1 VGRAVA
7 DGQWVFGG
15 LSASVGTPDT
25 VVTLVEGTSFCL
37 SARSGDIYSESSQGL
52 FFLDTRFLSRFVL
65 RIDGQ
70 RVEELAV
77 ASDQPFSATFA
88 GLLRPPPQAPE
99 GTIAVFRRR
108 YIGHGMVDKILLR
121 NYDLRPRQALVTLQ
135 VQGDLADLFAV
146 KEQRISP
153 AEHLRQEL
161 SATRFTFSAV
171 RAGLERSTQ
180 VSFSRAAVVEPGH
193 AQWTVELAPRGEWEL
208 CVEVTGE
215 VGGVPIKG
223 RYSCD
228 EAVEDSPPTQRLRAW
243 RAAVPVI
250 DTDNAAFAEALAQ
263 TSEDL
268 GALRIVDPEHPDD
281 VIVAAGAPWFMTLFG
296 RDSILTSYMALI
308 VDPDIALGVLRTLA
322 RLQGEEVNPATEE
335 EPGRILHEIRFHDK
349 PSSSFS
355 DGTIYYGSID
365 SSPLFVMLLGEL
377 RRWGLA
383 PDVVDALLVHADR
396 ALDWIERFG
405 DRDGDGYVEYER
417 STPDGLVN
425 QGWKDSWDGITFA
438 DGTLPN
444 GPIALCE
451 VQGYVYAAYLAR
463 AFFAHEQGD
472 LPTAERLRTKAADL
486 RARFNRDFWIDDG
499 GYVALALDGDKNQV
513 DALASNMGH
522 CLWSGILDE
531 DKAAKVADHLM
542 AEEMFSGWGVRTLA
556 TSMGAYNPISYHN
569 GSVWPH
575 DNALIAAGLMRYG
588 HVGAAHRIIGGMLD
602 VSAANNGRLP
612 ELLSGI
618 SRDELSA
625 PAVYP
630 TSCIP
635 QAWAAASPLLFM
647 RTLLRFDPWMSH
659 RQLWVAPHLPDGM
672 RRLAV
677 SRIPL
682 DGRRVSI
689 QVTSG
694 TVEVGGLAD
703 DLELITEP
711 RRPIS
716 SGLEP
721 SVGYEHGS

>member
-1 VGRAVA
+1 MA

-15 LSASVGTPDT
+15 ASASSGLPGT

-37 SARSGDIYSESSQGL
+37 SARSGDIHGETAQGL

-70 RVEELAV
+70 RVDELAV
-77 ASDQPFSATFA
+77 ASDQPFSANFV

-108 YIGHGMVDKILLR
+108 YVGHGMVEKILLR
-121 NYDLRPRQALVTLQ
+121 NYDLRPRHARVTIQ
-135 VQGDLADLFAV
+135 VHSDLADLFAV
-146 KEQRISP
+146 KEQRSSP

-161 SATRFTFSAV
+161 SATRFSFSAV
-171 RAGLERSTQ
+171 REGLERSAVVT
-180 VSFSRAAVVEPGH
+180 FSRPAVVEPGH
-193 AQWTVELAPRGEWEL
+193 AQWDVELAPRGEWEL
-208 CVEVTGE
+208 CVEVAGE
-215 VGGVPIKG
+215 VAGVPIEG
-223 RYSCD
+223 RHHCD
-228 EAVEDSPPTQRLRAW
+228 EAVEDSPPAQRLKAW
-243 RAAVPVI
+243 RAAVPVV
-250 DTDNAAFAEALAQ
+250 DTDNAAFAKALAQ

-268 GALRIVDPEHPDD
+268 GALRLVDPDHPDD

-296 RDSILTSYMALI
+296 RDSILTSYMAMI

-322 RLQGEEVNPATEE
+322 RLQGEAVNPVTEE

-365 SSPLFVMLLGEL
+365 ATPLFVLLLGEM

-383 PDVVDALLVHADR
+383 PEAVDALLVHADR

-417 STPDGLVN
+417 STPTGLQN

-438 DGTLPN
+438 DGTLPD

-451 VQGYVYAAYLAR
+451 VQGYVYSAYLAR
-463 AFFAHEQGD
+463 AFFALEQD
-472 LPTAERLRTKAADL
+472 DAATAERFQAKAADL
-486 RARFNRDFWIDDG
+486 RARFNRDFWVDDG
-499 GYVALALDGDKNQV
+499 DYVALALDGDKKQV

-542 AEEMFSGWGVRTLA
+542 SDALFSGWGVRTLA

-588 HVGAAHRIIGGMLD
+588 HVDAAHRIIGAMLD

-618 SRDELSA
+618 SRDELSS

-647 RTLLRFDPWMSH
+647 RTLLGLDPWMSH
-659 RQLWVAPHLPDGM
+659 RQVWVAPRLPDGM
-672 RRLAV
+672 NRLVV
-677 SRIPL
+677 SGIPL

-689 QVTSG
+689 GSAAG
-694 TVEVGGLAD
+694 TVEVSGMEG
-703 DLELITEP
+703 DLELITAP
-711 RRPIS
+711 RHAIS
-716 SGLEP
+716 ARFGP
-721 SVGYEHGS
+721 GR

>member
-1 VGRAVA
+1 MSE
-7 DGQWVFGG
+7 GQWVFGG
-15 LSASVGTPDT
+15 LSASAGTPGT

-37 SARSGDIYSESSQGL
+37 SARTGDIYSETAQGL

-70 RVEELAV
+70 RIDEIAV
-77 ASDQPFSATFA
+77 ASDQPFSANFV
-88 GLLRPPPQAPE
+88 GFLRPPPNAPE

-108 YIGHGMVDKILLR
+108 YVGHGMVEKILLR
-121 NYDLRPRQALVTLQ
+121 NYDLRPRHARVTLQ
-135 VQGDLADLFAV
+135 VHGDLADLFAV
-146 KEQRISP
+146 KEQRSVP

-161 SATRFTFSAV
+161 SPKRFSFRAV
-171 RAGLERSTQ
+171 REGLERSTS
-180 VSFSRAAVVEPGH
+180 VTFSQPAAVEPGLAH
-193 AQWTVELAPRGEWEL
+193 WDVELAPRGEWEL
-208 CVEVTGE
+208 CVEVAGE
-215 VGGVPIKG
+215 VAGVTIEG
-223 RYSCD
+223 RHHCD
-228 EAVEDSPPTQRLRAW
+228 EAVEDSRPTQRLNAW
-243 RAAVPVI
+243 RAAVPVV
-250 DTDNAAFAEALAQ
+250 DTDNAAFAQALNR

-268 GALRIVDPEHPDD
+268 GALRLVDPDHPDD

-296 RDSILTSYMALI
+296 RDSILTSYMAMI
-308 VDPDIALGVLRTLA
+308 VDPDIAFGVLRTLA
-322 RLQGEEVNPATEE
+322 RLQGEAVNPATEE
-335 EPGRILHEIRFHDK
+335 EPGRILHEIRLQGR

-365 SSPLFVMLLGEL
+365 ATPLFVMLLGEM

-383 PDVVDALLVHADR
+383 PDAVDSLLAHADR

-438 DGTLPN
+438 DGTLPD

-463 AFFAHEQGD
+463 SFFALEQD
-472 LPTAERLRTKAADL
+472 DHQTASRFQAKAADL
-486 RARFNRDFWIDDG
+486 RERFNRDFWIDDG
-499 GYVALALDGDKNQV
+499 GYVALALDGDKRQV

-522 CLWSGILDE
+522 CLWSGILDP
-531 DKAAKVADHLM
+531 DKAAKVASHLM
-542 AEEMFSGWGVRTLA
+542 SDDLFSGWGVRTLA

-588 HVGAAHRIIGGMLD
+588 HVDAAHRIIGAMLD
-602 VSAANNGRLP
+602 VSATNNGRLP

-618 SRDELSA
+618 SRDELST

-647 RTLLRFDPWMSH
+647 RTLLRLDPWMSH
-659 RQLWVAPHLPDGM
+659 RQVWVAPHLPDGM
-672 RRLAV
+672 SRLAV
-677 SRIPL
+677 SGIPL
-682 DGRRVSI
+682 NGLRVGIHFASDNLE
-689 QVTSG
+689 VSG
-694 TVEVGGLAD
+694 MD
-703 DLELITEP
+703 PDIELITEP
-711 RRPIS
+711 RHPIS
-716 SGLEP
+716 EGLGRSRADEP
-721 SVGYEHGS
+721 GTP

>member
-1 VGRAVA
+1 MTEGP
-7 DGQWVFGG
+7 WVFDG
-15 LSASVGTPDT
+15 LSAPVGTPGT

-37 SARSGDIYSESSQGL
+37 STRSGDIHAETAQGL
-52 FFLDTRFLSRFVL
+52 FFFDTRFLSRFVL
-65 RIDGQ
+65 QIDGQ
-70 RVEELAV
+70 RIDQIAV
-77 ASDQPFSATFA
+77 ASDQPFSANFV
-88 GLLRPPPQAPE
+88 GLLRPPPHAPE

-108 YIGHGMVDKILLR
+108 YVGHGMVEKILLR

-135 VQGDLADLFAV
+135 VQSDLADLFAV
-146 KEQRISP
+146 KEQRISQ
-153 AEHLRQEL
+153 AEHLQQEM
-161 SATRFTFSAV
+161 SATRFSFSAV
-171 RAGLERSTQ
+171 RGGLERSTQ
-180 VSFSRAAVVEPGH
+180 VTFSRPAAVEPGH
-193 AQWTVELAPRGEWEL
+193 AQWTVELPPRGEWEL
-208 CVEVTGE
+208 CVEVTGQ
-215 VGGVPIKG
+215 VAGVPIEG

-228 EAVEDSPPTQRLRAW
+228 KAVEESPPIQRLEAW

-250 DTDNAAFAEALAQ
+250 DTDNAAFSEALAQ

-322 RLQGEEVNPATEE
+322 RLQGDDVNPATEE

-365 SSPLFVMLLGEL
+365 STPLFVMLLGEM

-405 DRDGDGYVEYER
+405 DRDGDGYVEYHR
-417 STPDGLVN
+417 STSEGLVN

-438 DGTLPN
+438 DGTLPK

-451 VQGYVYAAYLAR
+451 VQGYVYSAYLAR
-463 AFFAHEQGD
+463 SYFALEQGD
-472 LPTAERLRTKAADL
+472 RPTAERFRTKAADL
-486 RARFNRDFWIDDG
+486 KANFNRDFWIGDR
-499 GYVALALDGDKNQV
+499 GYVALALDGDKRRV
-513 DALASNMGH
+513 DAMASNMGH

-531 DKAAKVADHLM
+531 DKAAKVANHLM
-542 AEEMFSGWGVRTLA
+542 SEQMFSGWGVRTLA

-588 HVGAAHRIIGGMLD
+588 HVAAAHRIIGAMLD
-602 VSAANNGRLP
+602 VSAFNNGRLP
-612 ELLSGI
+612 ELLSGL
-618 SRDELSA
+618 SRDELSV

-647 RTLLRFDPWMSH
+647 RTILRLDPWMPH
-659 RQLWVAPHLPDGM
+659 RKVWVAPALPHGM

-682 DGRRVSI
+682 DGRRVAI
-689 QVTSG
+689 QITSG
-694 TVEVGGLAD
+694 TVEVSGMGD
-703 DLELITEP
+703 DLEVITEP
-711 RRPIS
+711 RHPIS
-716 SGLEP
+716 EGLDPTVED
-721 SVGYEHGS
+721 EHGT